1 MSAGA
6 KSPNSTDFKEA
17 GKFIAGELLS
27 PLYVAT
33 SSPFTES
40 CNS

>member
-6 KSPNSTDFKEA
+6 KSPSSTDFGEA
-17 GKFIAGELLS
+17 GKFIAGEALP

-33 SSPFTES
+33 SSDFIQS